1 MTSWRESRSMLD
13 SSTDNHD
20 GQATDSGP
28 VSPCCGRL
36 AGRAA
41 LFLSLVSLAVHGG
54 LISRGVEAADKPTAK
69 RSSVRKPTSR
79 VTATRRRGTP
89 QVAVPTAAL
98 TGSAREIVD
107 YANKQLQ
114 QGWSDN
120 EIKPSS
126 LASDTEWI
134 RRVHLDLIGAIPPL
148 ETVEAFLKDRDPAKR
163 TKLIDNL
170 LDHPGY
176 VRNWTTIWS
185 NLLIGRQT
193 PRRVSRLG
201 MRKFLREAFARN
213 RPWDKVVFDL
223 VSAEGHF
230 ERNGAVNYLLAQ
242 MTMNDDGV
250 QATAKTTR
258 LFMGIQVQCTQCH
271 NHPFN
276 DWKQNQFWEFN
287 NFFRQARRVDHR
299 RYDPNSGRM
308 VDDYSEL
315 VFTDFNERVFFE
327 QRAGTL
333 QMVEPRFF
341 ETRVDAKP
349 STDLRKE
356 LAKLMVAGDNPYI
369 SRAMVNRMWGHFFG
383 YGFTKPIDDMGPHN
397 APTHPELLDRLS
409 REFVKAGYDIKQL
422 ARWICNAEAYHL
434 TSRLGNDNQVDNPAA
449 GESPLFSHMY
459 VKGMEAE
466 QLYDSLIVA
475 TGAHKAGGSGWEESE
490 RQRQTWLRQFVI
502 AFGTDEND
510 EATTFN
516 GTIPQALMMM
526 NGELVDKATSA
537 ERGSFLNKVLSGAA
551 TDAARVRRLFLS
563 TLTREPSRREL
574 QAAQQLLKENRDRPI
589 VAYQDLYWALLNSN
603 EFIFNH

>member
-1 MTSWRESRSMLD
+1 MWR
-13 SSTDNHD
+13 
-20 GQATDSGP
+20 
-28 VSPCCGRL
+28 
-36 AGRAA
+36 AGI
-41 LFLSLVSLAVHGG
+41 LAVG
-54 LISRGVEAADKPTAK
+54 LMALLVAPGSGWAAGAKKSTA
-69 RSSVRKPTSR
+69 RKPT
-79 VTATRRRGTP
+79 VRRRGVP
-89 QVAVPTAAL
+89 AVAVPKAAL

-107 YANKQLQ
+107 YTNTQMR
-114 QGWSDN
+114 QGWTDN
-120 EIKPSS
+120 EVKPS
-126 LASDTEWI
+126 AVAGDAEWV
-134 RRVHLDLIGAIPPL
+134 RRVHLDLVGAIPPL

-163 TKLIDNL
+163 TKLIDDL
-170 LDHPGY
+170 LDNPGY

-193 PRRVSRLG
+193 PRRVSRTG
-201 MRKFLREAFARN
+201 MRKFLREAFAKN
-213 RPWDKVVFDL
+213 RPWDKIVFDL

-242 MTMNDDGV
+242 MTMRDEGV

-299 RYDPNSGRM
+299 RYDPKSGRM

-315 VFTDFNERVFFE
+315 VFTDFNEKVFFE
-327 QRAGTL
+327 QCAGTL

-356 LAKLMVAGDNPYI
+356 LAKLMVAGDNSLI

-383 YGFTKPIDDMGPHN
+383 YGFTKPLDDMGPHN
-397 APTHPELLDRLS
+397 PSTHPELLDRLS

-422 ARWICNAEAYHL
+422 ARWICNSEPYHL
-434 TSRLGNDNQVDNPAA
+434 TSQVGSGNVVDNPGA
-449 GESPLFSHMY
+449 GEAPLFSHMY
-459 VKGMEAE
+459 LKGMEAE

-490 RQRQTWLRQFVI
+490 QQRRTWLRQFVI

-537 ERGSFLNKVLSGAA
+537 ERGSFLNKILSGAG
-551 TDAARVRRLFLS
+551 TDVSRVRRLFLS

-574 QAAQQLLKENRDRPI
+574 AAAQQLLMENRNSPI
-589 VAYQDLYWALLNSN
+589 TAYQDLYWALLNSN
-603 EFIFNH
+603 EFISNH

>member
-1 MTSWRESRSMLD
+1 MQSWRESRSTGSETAPRGRWFVVLAL
-13 SSTDNHD
+13 
-20 GQATDSGP
+20 GVALA
-28 VSPCCGRL
+28 SPGV
-36 AGRAA
+36 GRAA
-41 LFLSLVSLAVHGG
+41 QLKRSASK
-54 LISRGVEAADKPTAK
+54 KPT
-69 RSSVRKPTSR
+69 VRKS
-79 VTATRRRGTP
+79 ATRKLSSRRRGTSQP
-89 QVAVPTAAL
+89 AVPQAAL

-107 YANKQLQ
+107 FTNTQVR
-114 QGWSDN
+114 QGWTDN
-120 EIKPSS
+120 EIKPSTI
-126 LASDTEWI
+126 AGDTEWI
-134 RRVHLDLIGAIPPL
+134 RRVHLDLVGAIPSL
-148 ETVEAFLKDRDPAKR
+148 EAVEAFLKDRDPAKR
-163 TKLIDNL
+163 TKLVDNL
-170 LDHPGY
+170 LDDPGY

-185 NLLIGRQT
+185 NLLIGRRT
-193 PRRVSRLG
+193 PRRVSRGG

-213 RPWDKVVFDL
+213 RPWDKVVYDL

-242 MTMNDDGV
+242 MTMRDDGV

-276 DWKQNQFWEFN
+276 DWQQNQFWEFN

-299 RYDPNSGRM
+299 KYDPKGGRM

-315 VFTDFNERVFFE
+315 VFTDFKERVFFE

-341 ETRVDAKP
+341 ETRVNAKP

-356 LAKLMVAGDNPYI
+356 LARLMVAGDNPLI
-369 SRAMVNRMWGHFFG
+369 AKAMVNRTWGHFFG
-383 YGFTKPIDDMGPHN
+383 YGFTKPLDDMGPHN
-397 APTHPELLDRLS
+397 PSTHPELLERLS
-409 REFVKAGYDIKQL
+409 REFVKAGYDVKQL
-422 ARWICNAEAYHL
+422 ARWICNSEPYHL
-434 TSRLGNDNQVDNPAA
+434 TSRLGNDNAVDNPGA

-526 NGELVDKATSA
+526 NGELVEKATSA
-537 ERGSFLNKVLSGAA
+537 KRGSFLNKVLSGAG
-551 TDAARVRRLFLS
+551 TDAWNGAYRKDVSDLHPADGFVWILA
-563 TLTREPSRREL
+563 LENREL
-574 QAAQQLLKENRDRPI
+574 YKKKVGQGDAR
-589 VAYQDLYWALLNSN
+589 
-603 EFIFNH
+603 

>member
-1 MTSWRESRSMLD
+1 MQSWRESRSTGSETAPRGRWFVVLAL
-13 SSTDNHD
+13 
-20 GQATDSGP
+20 GVALA
-28 VSPCCGRL
+28 SPGV
-36 AGRAA
+36 GRAA
-41 LFLSLVSLAVHGG
+41 QLKRSASK
-54 LISRGVEAADKPTAK
+54 KPT
-69 RSSVRKPTSR
+69 VRKS
-79 VTATRRRGTP
+79 ATRKLSSRRRGTSQP
-89 QVAVPTAAL
+89 AVPQAAL

-107 YANKQLQ
+107 FTNTQVR
-114 QGWSDN
+114 QGWTDN
-120 EIKPSS
+120 EIKSSS
-126 LASDTEWI
+126 LAGDTEWI
-134 RRVHLDLIGAIPPL
+134 RRVHLDLVGAIPSL
-148 ETVEAFLKDRDPAKR
+148 EVVEAFLKDRDPAKR
-163 TKLIDNL
+163 TKLVDNL
-170 LDHPGY
+170 LDDPGY
-176 VRNWTTIWS
+176 VRNWTTVWS
-185 NLLIGRQT
+185 NLLIGRRT
-193 PRRVSRLG
+193 PRRVSRAG

-242 MTMNDDGV
+242 MTMPDMGV

-287 NFFRQARRVDHR
+287 NFFRQLGKEDHR
-299 RYDPNSGRM
+299 KYDPKSGRM

-315 VFTDFNERVFFE
+315 VFKEFNENVFFE
-327 QRAGTL
+327 QRSGTL

-356 LAKLMVAGDNPYI
+356 LAKLMVAGDNALI
-369 SRAMVNRMWGHFFG
+369 ARAMVNRMWGHFFG
-383 YGFTKPIDDMGPHN
+383 YGFTKPLDDMGPHN
-397 APTHPELLDRLS
+397 PSTHPELLDRLS

-422 ARWICNAEAYHL
+422 VRWICNSEPYHL
-434 TSRLGNDNQVDNPAA
+434 TSRLGTDNSVDNPAA
-449 GESPLFSHMY
+449 GEAPLFSHMY

-466 QLYDSLIVA
+466 QLYDSLIIA

-490 RQRQTWLRQFVI
+490 RQRQMWLRQFVI

-526 NGELVDKATSA
+526 NGELVEKATSS
-537 ERGSFLNKVLSGAA
+537 ERGSFLNKVLSGAG
-551 TDAARVRRLFLS
+551 TDASRVRRLFLS
-563 TLTREPSRREL
+563 TLTREPTRCEL
-574 QAAQQLLKENRDRPI
+574 AAVQQLLKENRDSPI
-589 VAYQDLYWALLNSN
+589 TAYQDLYWALLNSN
-603 EFIFNH
+603 EFISNH